1 MIGRK
6 LRKRYEI
13 IDLLG
18 DGSTSVVYKALD
30 TRLNRT
36 VALKVLL
43 PHVRESTQK
52 RFFQEATAVAQLNH
66 PGIMAIYDIDED
78 NGHYFLVVE
87 YVEGTPLS
95 RFIPSPPEHV
105 ASLGAQIADAL
116 HYAHERG
123 VIHRDVKP
131 ANIKVSAEG
140 YVKIMD
146 LGLALPPDAKRV
158 TADGLIIGTPA
169 YISPEQAQG
178 LEIDSRADLY
188 SLGVVLY
195 ELATGRLPFTSD
207 DIPALLLQH
216 VKQMPP
222 RPRTLNPSMPGALE
236 SVILKAIEKN
246 PARRYQTGQAMA
258 AALLAAMPAAATVGK
273 ATQSVGPVFESD
285 TPAYPVKRSAPL
297 RLVVADDHTL
307 LRRTLISYIAE
318 RDDMVV
324 VGEAGDGETALNLT
338 LDQRPNVLL
347 LDLNMPGV
355 SGLEVLPR
363 LRALAPDTRV
373 LVLTGQTED
382 EYIVQALRRGAQ
394 GYILKSSDENE
405 LIDSIRKVASG
416 HLVLGE
422 GVAERVVS
430 GMLRIDPG
438 PSSELSELE
447 RQILLLVAAGY
458 DNNNVSVRLK
468 LPVTRVVEVLAQ
480 VMDKLNARDRHAAA
494 LLALRKGYISLDEL
508 HVL

>member
-1 MIGRK
+1 
-6 LRKRYEI
+6 
-13 IDLLG
+13 
-18 DGSTSVVYKALD
+18 
-30 TRLNRT
+30 
-36 VALKVLL
+36 
-43 PHVRESTQK
+43 
-52 RFFQEATAVAQLNH
+52 
-66 PGIMAIYDIDED
+66 
-78 NGHYFLVVE
+78 
-87 YVEGTPLS
+87 
-95 RFIPSPPEHV
+95 
-105 ASLGAQIADAL
+105 
-116 HYAHERG
+116 
-123 VIHRDVKP
+123 
-131 ANIKVSAEG
+131 
-140 YVKIMD
+140 
-146 LGLALPPDAKRV
+146 
-158 TADGLIIGTPA
+158 
-169 YISPEQAQG
+169 
-178 LEIDSRADLY
+178 
-188 SLGVVLY
+188 
-195 ELATGRLPFTSD
+195 
-207 DIPALLLQH
+207 
-216 VKQMPP
+216 
-222 RPRTLNPSMPGALE
+222 
-236 SVILKAIEKN
+236 
-246 PARRYQTGQAMA
+246 MA

-273 ATQSVGPVFESD
+273 STQSVGPVFESD
-285 TPAYPVKRSAPL
+285 TPAYPVKRGAPL

-307 LRRTLISYIAE
+307 LRRTLINYIAE

-363 LRALAPDTRV
+363 VRALAPDTRV

-394 GYILKSSDENE
+394 GYILKSSDESE

-458 DNNNVSVRLK
+458 DNNNISVRLK
-468 LPVTRVVEVLAQ
+468 LPVTRVVEVLAHA
-480 VMDKLNARDRHAAA
+480 MDLLNARDRHAAA

>member
-1 MIGRK
+1 
-6 LRKRYEI
+6 
-13 IDLLG
+13 
-18 DGSTSVVYKALD
+18 
-30 TRLNRT
+30 
-36 VALKVLL
+36 
-43 PHVRESTQK
+43 
-52 RFFQEATAVAQLNH
+52 
-66 PGIMAIYDIDED
+66 
-78 NGHYFLVVE
+78 
-87 YVEGTPLS
+87 
-95 RFIPSPPEHV
+95 
-105 ASLGAQIADAL
+105 
-116 HYAHERG
+116 
-123 VIHRDVKP
+123 
-131 ANIKVSAEG
+131 
-140 YVKIMD
+140 
-146 LGLALPPDAKRV
+146 
-158 TADGLIIGTPA
+158 
-169 YISPEQAQG
+169 
-178 LEIDSRADLY
+178 
-188 SLGVVLY
+188 
-195 ELATGRLPFTSD
+195 
-207 DIPALLLQH
+207 
-216 VKQMPP
+216 MPP
-222 RPRTLNPSMPGALE
+222 RPRTLNPTMPQALE
-236 SVILKAIEKN
+236 AVILKAIEKN
-246 PARRYQTGQAMA
+246 PARRYQSGQAMA

-273 ATQSVGPVFESD
+273 STQSVGPVFESD
-285 TPAYPVKRSAPL
+285 TPAYPVKRGAPL

-307 LRRTLISYIAE
+307 LRRTLINYIAE

-363 LRALAPDTRV
+363 VRALAPDTRV

-394 GYILKSSDENE
+394 GYILKSSDESE

-458 DNNNVSVRLK
+458 DNNNISVRLK
-468 LPVTRVVEVLAQ
+468 LPVTRVVEVLAHA
-480 VMDKLNARDRHAAA
+480 MDLLDARDRHAAA

-508 HVL
+508 HIL